1 MLLEDFA
8 ACAGVMIAVGGLGLT
23 AVTGNVMYVVCH
35 LSHGAAA
42 TPCSPCVCLYS
53 YDSLASIAIGTMLGV
68 VAVVLVRKNQRFL
81 IGHAVESEI
90 VNGIQ
95 EIILSRPAVESVYEV
110 QSQWLGPTTFTY
122 KVAALWG
129 VLGWR
134 PLCVCTVVI
143 LTAWGA
149 GHGAGGSGL

>member
-1 MLLEDFA
+1 
-8 ACAGVMIAVGGLGLT
+8 
-23 AVTGNVMYVVCH
+23 
-35 LSHGAAA
+35 
-42 TPCSPCVCLYS
+42 
-53 YDSLASIAIGTMLGV
+53 MLGV

-134 PLCVCTVVI
+134 PLCVYCCHTHCLGGRGMVQAEVDFDGSN
-143 LTAWGA
+143 LAARLHA
-149 GHGAGGSGL
+149 G